1 MQLNPSAPLPKPSPT
16 QHLMRVIAAALNP
29 VDHKPVE
36 SLPLVKRLAA
46 PGAATPGLDFAG
58 VVVKPAEGSTVQT
71 GDVVFGIAGPGTPFA
86 GGALSEYAVSG
97 EGNCVVVPAGLD
109 AVDAAAV
116 GVAGLTAYQSILPH
130 VQAGEK
136 VFINGG
142 SGGTGCFGI
151 QIAKARGCYVA
162 TSCSGRNVE
171 LCRSLGA
178 DEVVDYTKGKV
189 WMQLKKNGVLFDHV
203 VDNVGNDAELYFK
216 CHEYTKPTALYVMVG
231 GSPSLGMFFGA
242 LDKKLRPALLGGGRR
257 KYTGFFPHPAA
268 SDLTQIGAWMKEGKV
283 KAVIDERFRFEEAPK
298 AFERLKTGRAR
309 GKVVVDVTKASEIV

>member
-130 VQAGEK
+130 VQAGE
-136 VFINGG
+136 
-142 SGGTGCFGI
+142 
-151 QIAKARGCYVA
+151 R
-162 TSCSGRNVE
+162 CSLMGERW
-171 LCRSLGA
+171 
-178 DEVVDYTKGKV
+178 D
-189 WMQLKKNGVLFDHV
+189 GVLWNPDRESEGLLRG
-203 VDNVGNDAELYFK
+203 DELFREE
-216 CHEYTKPTALYVMVG
+216 CGVM
-231 GSPSLGMFFGA
+231 
-242 LDKKLRPALLGGGRR
+242 
-257 KYTGFFPHPAA
+257 
-268 SDLTQIGAWMKEGKV
+268 
-283 KAVIDERFRFEEAPK
+283 
-298 AFERLKTGRAR
+298 
-309 GKVVVDVTKASEIV
+309 SESWSG